1 VAALG
6 VLVVTISLIH
16 LGLKLLILG
25 AAAGVAVVMSLGIQ
39 IAGVS
44 PIGIV
49 AMMMSLILMILI
61 PQAGVTAGV
70 VVTSLSLIQMLLKL
84 LICADQAL
92 SDNSRE

>member
-25 AAAGVAVVMSLGIQ
+25 VAAGVAVVMSLEIQ
-39 IAGVS
+39 IAGVI

-49 AMMMSLILMILI
+49 ATMMSLILMILI
-61 PQAGVTAGV
+61 PQTGVTAGV